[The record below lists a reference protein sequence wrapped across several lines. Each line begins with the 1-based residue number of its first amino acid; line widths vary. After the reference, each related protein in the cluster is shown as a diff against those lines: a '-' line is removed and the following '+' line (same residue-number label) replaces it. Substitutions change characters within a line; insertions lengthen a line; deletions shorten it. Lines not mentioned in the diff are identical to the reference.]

1 MFLFR
6 ESDGIPYGMSQK
18 TGANLNKTAIKQ
30 RISAEREKMGWT
42 QVQLAEKAGIT
53 PAAVCQIEKGDRV
66 PTIPVLYRI
75 AQVLRVSLDYLT
87 GQKDSI
93 ELKDALQ
100 NQELK
105 TFFRKYQNLDE
116 EDRRFIEKYVKA
128 MSKSGK

>member
-1 MFLFR
+1 
-6 ESDGIPYGMSQK
+6 
-18 TGANLNKTAIKQ
+18 
-30 RISAEREKMGWT
+30 MGWT
-42 QVQLAEKAGIT
+42 QAQLAGKAGIT

-75 AQVLRVSLDYLT
+75 AQVLQVSLDYLT
-87 GQKDSI
+87 GQKDSV

-105 TFFRKYQNLDE
+105 IFFRKYQNLDE

-128 MSKSGK
+128 ISKRGK

>member
-1 MFLFR
+1 MLC
-6 ESDGIPYGMSQK
+6 DMSQK
-18 TGANLNKTAIKQ
+18 TEAKLNKNAIKQ
-30 RISAEREKMGWT
+30 RISAKREEMGWT
-42 QVQLAEKAGIT
+42 QAQLAEKAGIT

-93 ELKDALQ
+93 ELKEALQ
-100 NQELK
+100 NQELN

-128 MSKSGK
+128 ISKSGK